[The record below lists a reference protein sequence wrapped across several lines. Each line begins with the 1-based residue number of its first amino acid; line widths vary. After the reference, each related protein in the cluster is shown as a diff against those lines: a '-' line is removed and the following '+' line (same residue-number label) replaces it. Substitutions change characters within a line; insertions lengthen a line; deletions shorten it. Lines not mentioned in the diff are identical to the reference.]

1 VARTFVIGDIHGG
14 LKALI
19 QVLQKTKPAP
29 ADKLIFLGDYVD
41 GWSESAHVIDYL
53 LELSSR
59 QPCIFLKGNHD
70 EWCQQW
76 LRTGMIPPG
85 WLHNGGVQTLQSY
98 ALTDDATKKEHLR
111 FLEHMRYYFIDEE
124 NRLFLHAGF
133 TAAGGPMEEQPVST
147 CAWDR
152 TLWETAITMDRR
164 VKNDPALY
172 PKRFRLFKEIYIGHT
187 PTLHFDTDKPMQ
199 ACNVWNIDTG
209 AGFSGKL
216 TVIDIDSKEYWQSEE
231 VQRLY
236 PEERGRN
243 R

>member
-1 VARTFVIGDIHGG
+1 MARTLVIGDVHGA

-19 QVLQKTKPAP
+19 QVLQETKPTP

-41 GWSESAHVIDYL
+41 GWSESAHVVEYL
-53 LELSSR
+53 LELKTK
-59 QPCIFLKGNHD
+59 QTCVFLKGNHD

-76 LRTGMIPPG
+76 LRTGAIPQG
-85 WLHNGGVQTLQSY
+85 WIYNGGAQTLQSY
-98 ALTDDATKKEHLR
+98 ALTDATVKNEHLL
-111 FLEHMRYYFIDEE
+111 FFEQMPYYFIDDE

-133 TAAGGPMEEQPVST
+133 TAPGGPQEEQPVNT

-152 TLWETAITMDRR
+152 TLWENAVMMARR
-164 VKNDPALY
+164 GKNDLALY

-187 PTLHFDTDKPMQ
+187 PTLHFNTDIPMQ

-209 AGFSGKL
+209 AGFTGKL
-216 TVIDIDSKEYWQSEE
+216 TAIDIDSKAYWQSEE
-231 VQRLY
+231 VYKLY
-236 PEERGRN
+236 PGENGRN